1 MKKIRTVGC
10 FMEYDGK
17 FLILR
22 RQAHKPDGNTWGLP
36 AGKPDAGESDVEA
49 MLREIEEETGY
60 MAQADELERLGVYVF
75 EYPDLYLE
83 FPTYQLKLDQPFEV
97 VHRPDEH
104 LEYRWA
110 SAQECDAMPDLIRGF
125 HDLLRRVGF
134 IQTPLV

>member
-1 MKKIRTVGC
+1 
-10 FMEYDGK
+10 MEYEGK

-22 RQAHKPDGNTWGLP
+22 RQHHKPDGNTWGLP
-36 AGKPDAGESDVEA
+36 AGKPDQGESDEDA
-49 MLREIEEETGY
+49 MVRELKEETGY
-60 MAQADELERLGVYVF
+60 KAEVNELTLLGEYMF

-83 FPTYQLKLDQPFEV
+83 FPTYQLKLDQLFEV

-104 LEYRWA
+104 LEYRWV

-134 IQTPLV
+134 IHTPLAHQD